1 MEINNDLQSVYGIE
15 YLHDKIQNIKSY
27 AHKLLKHI
35 TLRDKNMCKVCEKI
49 LPIEHLTIHV
59 IKEDAEPC
67 LDNSITVCK
76 TCKARMLQPN
86 SSNAKRF
93 NLMFYP
99 YLRRNTIKTFNKE
112 HKEHVGVI

>member
-1 MEINNDLQSVYGIE
+1 METPNDLHAVYGIK
-15 YLHDKIQNIKSY
+15 YLHNKLLNIKSY
-27 AHKLLKHI
+27 AHRLLKYI
-35 TLRDKNMCKVCEKI
+35 TLRDENTCRVCEKT

-59 IKEDAEPC
+59 INEDEPC
-67 LDNSITVCK
+67 LENSITVCK

-86 SSNAKRF
+86 SNNAKRF

-99 YLRRNTIKTFNKE
+99 YLRRKTINLFNDE